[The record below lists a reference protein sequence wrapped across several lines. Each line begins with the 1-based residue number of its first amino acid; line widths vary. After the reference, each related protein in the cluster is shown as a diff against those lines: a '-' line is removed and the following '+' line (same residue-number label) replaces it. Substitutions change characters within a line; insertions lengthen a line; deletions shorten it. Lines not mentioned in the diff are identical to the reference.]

1 MGTHSPSLFSIF
13 FLPNTKA
20 TIFISL
26 DLYCTPIMKLGTRDF
41 KWFLAGLFLIFAGLE
56 IAVTLTYLPRVLGL
70 VLVLAGVGVMI
81 FLAQKK
87 PRKVEEKEYDG
98 EEAEKEEKETLADN
112 LIHALTVKGK
122 ITFALPII
130 GIIIVIFVY
139 AFNLVRT
146 GELEL
151 GVNDTITILLG
162 VTLALY
168 NYVPKKFKA
177 ERDFV
182 LLFFL
187 FLFLILVVP
196 LTLYSLYAGPI
207 QENTNSPFVYYLLA
221 EPTAGLL
228 NLLGI
233 SSSAHLV
240 STPETVN
247 GIYLSSGGVYIVYE
261 NLGGSNQGTMS
272 SVLIGLSCTG
282 LYSVTIFIS
291 GFTAFILMEYRK
303 VDVRVASLLTLG
315 VLTSWFANILRMT
328 IIVMVGSHY
337 GSEALEWTHANLG
350 IIIFMIWVAIFWGVM
365 FKLLVP
371 ADTGKGGEPAP
382 PDGEEDSGSE
392 EPGDIIP
399 DEPGTEAESASVLDN
414 G

>member
-1 MGTHSPSLFSIF
+1 
-13 FLPNTKA
+13 
-20 TIFISL
+20 
-26 DLYCTPIMKLGTRDF
+26 MKLGTRDF

-70 VLVLAGVGVMI
+70 ILILAGVGVLI
-81 FLAQKK
+81 FLAQRKPKK
-87 PRKVEEKEYDG
+87 VKEEDSGEKEIEEG
-98 EEAEKEEKETLADN
+98 EAGEKTLADN
-112 LIHALTVKGK
+112 LIHALTIKGK

-196 LTLYSLYAGPI
+196 LTLYSLYAGPLR
-207 QENTNSPFVYYLLA
+207 ENTNSPFVYYLLA

-240 STPETVN
+240 TTPETVN
-247 GIYLSSGGVYIVYE
+247 GIYLSSSGVYIVYE

-303 VDVRVASLLTLG
+303 VDVKVASLLTLG

-337 GSEALEWTHANLG
+337 GSDALEWTHANLG

-371 ADTGKGGEPAP
+371 ADSGTGGEPASP
-382 PDGEEDSGSE
+382 EEEEDSGLDG
-392 EPGDIIP
+392 PGDIP
-399 DEPGTEAESASVLDN
+399 DESGMEPEGGSFSDN